1 MGFLSYLLEKAPAPL
16 LARLLGSPVTPLE
29 ASNGSNDAARNGSN
43 SSFGGG
49 PAATSEKGFNA
60 SEIRNGSNASALG
73 GGPISRSGPEAG
85 ADIACQKT
93 SGQEG
98 EGGAGGVD
106 ALFRIMLRLVQV
118 ASPYT

>member
-16 LARLLGSPVTPLE
+16 LARLLGTPVTPTAGE
-29 ASNGSNDAARNGSN
+29 NGS
-43 SSFGGG
+43 
-49 PAATSEKGFNA
+49 NA
-60 SEIRNGSNASALG
+60 SEIRNGSNVSALG
-73 GGPISRSGPEAG
+73 GGPVSGDGPEAG